1 MRKLLTE
8 EDKARIRA
16 SELRLAQLAESVKAT
31 QDANKAHD
39 DSVYGS
45 KEIAYPVG
53 ESKPLVPDNGPAIVS
68 ERATV
73 RYEKGGEK
81 VVLVYSPQATLRD
94 TRGIRVRTTASKLG
108 DARLGAARHG
118 IEHSQ
123 TSRDYITGGTTQQ
136 AIAYDPSRD
145 YVNAEGAFVALR
157 DRDVKAL
164 PPKLRRAY
172 ERAKHRASVANNVRP
187 E

>member
-31 QDANKAHD
+31 QDANKVHD

-45 KEIAYPVG
+45 KEIVLPVG
-53 ESKPLVPDNGPAIVS
+53 EIRKAKGKESYCIPPAPKPV
-68 ERATV
+68 
-73 RYEKGGEK
+73 
-81 VVLVYSPQATLRD
+81 LRD
-94 TRGIRVRTTASKLG
+94 TRGIRVRTMAGKLP
-108 DARLGAARHG
+108 RHG
-118 IEHSQ
+118 ERPTLSNAIRTQS
-123 TSRDYITGGTTQQ
+123 DGTTQV
-136 AIAYDPSRD
+136 IVYDPSRD
-145 YVNAEGAFVALR
+145 YVDMHGAFVALR

-172 ERAKHRASVANNVRP
+172 ERAKHRASVANNVKP